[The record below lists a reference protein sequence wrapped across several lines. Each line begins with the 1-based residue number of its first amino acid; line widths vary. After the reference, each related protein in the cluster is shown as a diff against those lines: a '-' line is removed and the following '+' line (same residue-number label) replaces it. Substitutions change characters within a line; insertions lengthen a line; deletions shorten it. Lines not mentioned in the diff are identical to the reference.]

1 MWYGWIPNLIRESP
15 TILHDHPLG
24 STGEFILQ
32 HQESGNAIRVRYL
45 EDDVTEEI
53 AVTIVNGFF
62 QMDGLNE
69 WEHNRAYSV
78 MQNLYVLLK
87 KSFHRDVT
95 HTAGGG
101 LSVVEA
107 DDLNAAMIPIAD
119 MMTDNCDLFLDEVDW
134 MNDVMNLRILYLNGK
149 GSAEYGLSFT
159 ERYKTALSDLH
170 LEYCEHLT
178 SVIHFIDAI
187 YGTRCDVIQNEM
199 AHLSHT
205 TSVSMKELSEHTES
219 LSIAVLTVTAV
230 SVVLACMTFA
240 YEHLEL
246 GVPAVAVAISTAVA
260 IPALMMRSSRMGRGS
275 DPASDRFRDK
285 P

>member
-1 MWYGWIPNLIRESP
+1 MCESP
-15 TILHDHPLG
+15 AMLHDRPLG
-24 STGEFILQ
+24 SAGRYTLYQQDHDTF
-32 HQESGNAIRVRYL
+32 HVRYL
-45 EDDVTEEI
+45 KNNVNEDI
-53 AVTIVNGFF
+53 IVTIVNGFF
-62 QMDGLNE
+62 QMDGLHG
-69 WEHNRAYSV
+69 WEHKRAYPV
-78 MQNLYVLLK
+78 MQKLYVLLK
-87 KSFHRDVT
+87 RSFHRDVT
-95 HTAGGG
+95 HVFGGG

-107 DDLNAAMIPIAD
+107 DDLNTAMIPIAD
-119 MMTDNCDLFLDEVDW
+119 MMVYGCDLFLDEVNW